1 MKKINKKQQRVNS
14 ETMIAAIDI
23 GKDKD
28 WVIYRSP
35 DGQDSRPFEFSNTRV
50 GFDSFHNQLLWFKE
64 RYHANDIVVGF
75 ESTGVYTEPL
85 VHYLRSKGI
94 RLVLVNPVH
103 SKRVK
108 EIRDNSPNKTD
119 KKDPRVIADLIQ
131 LGCVLSVIVPEG
143 DGAELRHLSH
153 ARERAICKRNGLL
166 SQLHDLVYKIFPE
179 FHQVFKS
186 MKSKTV
192 RYLLMNYPVPEDI
205 SAADINELASQ
216 LRSISRGRIK
226 RSQVEEFHALAQ
238 TSIGVKEG
246 RNAIVKEITHLVKLL
261 QSQETFIKDIEKEIS
276 ETLLRVPVSQRILS
290 IKGIGEVTTA
300 GILGETAC
308 FQGMQNSKEIEK
320 LAGLNLFEISSGRH
334 HGQKRISKR
343 GRSLLR
349 KLLYFAAL
357 NVIKHDGVFCDQY
370 QRYLKNGNPKNQ
382 GLIAVSRKLIRVIFA
397 LVRDDVN
404 FDSNH
409 HQGQSYS
416 KAA

>member
-14 ETMIAAIDI
+14 EKMIAAIDI
-23 GKDKD
+23 GKAKN

-35 DGQDSRPFEFSNTRV
+35 DGQESRPFEFSNTRD

-94 RLVLVNPVH
+94 SHVLVNPVH

-153 ARERAICKRNGLL
+153 ARERAICGRNGLL

-186 MKSKTV
+186 MKSKSAC
-192 RYLLMNYPVPEDI
+192 YLLMNYPVPEDV
-205 SAADINELASQ
+205 SAADMNELASQ

-238 TSIGVKEG
+238 RSIGVKEG

-261 QSQETFIKDIEKEIS
+261 QSQEAFIKDIEKEIS
-276 ETLLRVPVSQRILS
+276 ETLRRIPVSQRILS
-290 IKGIGEVTTA
+290 IEGIGEVTTS

-334 HGQKRISKR
+334 QGQKRISKR

-357 NVIKHDGVFCDQY
+357 NVIKHDGVFRDKY
-370 QRYLKNGNPKNQ
+370 QRYLKNGKPKNQ
-382 GLIAVSRKLIRVIFA
+382 GLIAVSRKLISVIFA
-397 LVRDDVN
+397 LVRDDVD
-404 FDSNH
+404 FDLNH
-409 HQGQSYS
+409 HQVQSHS
-416 KAA
+416 RAA